1 MRLQKQYCYIIT
13 NQNLGRENFMLFT
26 LFQNLYTR
34 IILNTKYLKLM
45 MQIEDYQPLNQDH

>member
-26 LFQNLYTR
+26 LFQNMYTR

>member
-1 MRLQKQYCYIIT
+1 
-13 NQNLGRENFMLFT
+13 MLFT